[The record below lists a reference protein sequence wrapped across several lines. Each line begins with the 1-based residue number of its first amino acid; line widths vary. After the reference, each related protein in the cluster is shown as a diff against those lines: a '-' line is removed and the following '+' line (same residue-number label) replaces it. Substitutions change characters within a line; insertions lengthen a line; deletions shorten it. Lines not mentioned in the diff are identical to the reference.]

1 MKNKVSELMDGELDD
16 VDIAD
21 TITHIKKKEG
31 LRNDWDIY
39 HLIGDTLRHS
49 AAVSIDITSQVSKR
63 LDKEPTV
70 LVPRPKTEQKVKVF
84 AFSVA
89 ASMVTAVAAVV
100 WMSAQTTDRPLVE
113 SITDN
118 SALQTAVKVDSPVI
132 SASIP
137 TLAHETIAADKS
149 VPQTVVQEEP
159 AIVSA
164 PLSTAAQINDYFLLV
179 HGEFSPRAVMR
190 GVSPPYIHQVAESDK
205 RVAR

>member
-16 VDIAD
+16 ADIAD
-21 TITHIKKKEG
+21 TITYIKKTEG

-70 LVPRPKTEQKVKVF
+70 LAPHPSTEQKVKVF

-100 WMSAQTTDRPLVE
+100 WMSAQTADRPLVE
-113 SITDN
+113 SITDK
-118 SALQTAVKVDSPVI
+118 SALQAAVKVDSPVI
-132 SASIP
+132 PASIP
-137 TLAHETIAADKS
+137 TLAQETIADKS
-149 VPQTVVQEEP
+149 VPQIAVQAEP
-159 AIVSA
+159 TIVSA
-164 PLSTAAQINDYFLLV
+164 PLSTTAQINDYFLLV
-179 HGEFSPRAVMR
+179 HGEFSPRTTMR
-190 GVSPPYIHQVAESDK
+190 RVAPYIHQVVDSDE
-205 RVAR
+205 RSAR

>member
-16 VDIAD
+16 VGIAD
-21 TITHIKKKEG
+21 TITHINKKED
-31 LRNDWDIY
+31 LRNDWNIY

-49 AAVSIDITSQVSKR
+49 SSVSIDITSQVSKR

-70 LVPRPKTEQKVKVF
+70 LTPHPPTEQKVKVF

-113 SITDN
+113 SITN
-118 SALQTAVKVDSPVI
+118 KSALQAAAKVDSPVI

-137 TLAHETIAADKS
+137 TLAQETIADKS
-149 VPQTVVQEEP
+149 VPQTAVQAEP
-159 AIVSA
+159 TIVSA
-164 PLSTAAQINDYFLLV
+164 PLSTTAQINDYFLLV

-205 RVAR
+205 RVAK

>member
-16 VDIAD
+16 ADIAD
-21 TITHIKKKEG
+21 TITHIKKKED
-31 LRNDWDIY
+31 LRNDWEIY

-49 AAVSIDITSQVSKR
+49 AAVSIDIASQVSNR

-70 LVPRPKTEQKVKVF
+70 LAPRPKTEQKVRVF

-118 SALQTAVKVDSPVI
+118 SALQATVKVDSPVI

-137 TLAHETIAADKS
+137 TPAQETITDKS
-149 VPQTVVQEEP
+149 VTQSAVQAKP
-159 AIVSA
+159 VIVSA
-164 PLSTAAQINDYFLLV
+164 PLSSKAKINDYFLLV

-190 GVSPPYIHQVAESDK
+190 GVSPSYIHQVAESDK